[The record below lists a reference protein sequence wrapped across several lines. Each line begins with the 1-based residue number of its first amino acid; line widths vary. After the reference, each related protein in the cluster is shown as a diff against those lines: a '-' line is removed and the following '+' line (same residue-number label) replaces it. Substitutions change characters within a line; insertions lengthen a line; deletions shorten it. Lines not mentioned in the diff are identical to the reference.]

1 MKIQILFILFYLTSN
16 SESSPERKI
25 ESQKPRLRT
34 FAIHALKALSD
45 LAKNYEQQQKLLNEI
60 EIREARRKKEKMVL
74 EEQRRRKVFQAFIDS
89 RQASKSFLNDF
100 HVNRYY

>member
-16 SESSPERKI
+16 SEASTERI
-25 ESQKPRLRT
+25 ESPKPRLRT
-34 FAIHALKALSD
+34 FAIYSLKALSN

-60 EIREARRKKEKMVL
+60 EIRETRRKNEKMAL
-74 EEQRRRKVFQAFIDS
+74 EEQRRRKAFQAFFDS

-100 HVNRYY
+100 HVDRYY